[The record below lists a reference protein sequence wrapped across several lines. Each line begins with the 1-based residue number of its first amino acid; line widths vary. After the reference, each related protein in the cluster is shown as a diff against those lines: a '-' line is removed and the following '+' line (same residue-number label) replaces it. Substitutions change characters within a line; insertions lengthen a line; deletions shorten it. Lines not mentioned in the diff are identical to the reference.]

1 MEPLAI
7 PLSNPKTVAKWL
19 VIKIQSSPKYPTR
32 GRRSATGKSSPCGI
46 VSKARKRG
54 KQARRVAAARKKFRA
69 PLGNHLGQQLVPLPA
84 VKYGKIAA
92 AHLNPNQ
99 LFFR

>member
-1 MEPLAI
+1 MKLSKWRRQWVKCREPL
-7 PLSNPKTVAKWL
+7 
-19 VIKIQSSPKYPTR
+19 KIQSSPKCPIR

-46 VSKARKRG
+46 VSKAQKRG
-54 KQARRVAAARKKFRA
+54 KQARRVVAARKKFRA
-69 PLGNHLGQQLVPLPA
+69 PLCNHIGQQLVPFPA

-92 AHLNPNQ
+92 AHLNPNL